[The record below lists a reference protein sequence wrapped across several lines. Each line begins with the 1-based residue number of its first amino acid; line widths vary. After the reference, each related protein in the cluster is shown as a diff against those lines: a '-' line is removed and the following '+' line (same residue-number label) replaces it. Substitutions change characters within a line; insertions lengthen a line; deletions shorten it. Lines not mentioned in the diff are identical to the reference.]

1 MAQRLSAWR
10 AGWRADCQPALQ
22 AAPHN
27 GAPAMSVLRGLPLLL
42 CAVYGA
48 TALDNGLGELPPM
61 GWNSWNLA
69 GCAINETFFRD
80 TVDALAAKGFK
91 EAGYTYINLDEYAAF
106 LCTASALLV
115 RH

>member
-1 MAQRLSAWR
+1 MA
-10 AGWRADCQPALQ
+10 
-22 AAPHN
+22 
-27 GAPAMSVLRGLPLLL
+27 LPLLFSA
-42 CAVYGA
+42 AV
-48 TALDNGLGELPPM
+48 ALDNGLGELPPM

-115 RH
+115 FVHCFCVIGSVSFGSSNRH